1 METELL
7 SRLKE
12 PIDVYCWHNAYCF
25 FLLALSLCTRNM
37 FSIRTRVKQPS
48 IEMKFKVFSTLYE
61 KNAKK
66 EERFLVE
73 DSAVSYYFC

>member
-1 METELL
+1 
-7 SRLKE
+7 
-12 PIDVYCWHNAYCF
+12 
-25 FLLALSLCTRNM
+25 M